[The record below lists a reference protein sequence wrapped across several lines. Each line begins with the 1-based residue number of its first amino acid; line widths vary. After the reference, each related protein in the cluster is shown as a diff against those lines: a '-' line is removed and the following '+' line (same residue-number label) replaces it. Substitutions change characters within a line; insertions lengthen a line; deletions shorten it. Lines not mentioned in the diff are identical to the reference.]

1 MRTLFTKR
9 MLSQCLSTGIQECW
23 LNTRLVSMEVINLML
38 KHSVNFSGF
47 QIGTTWNDTRN
58 LMFIKPIC
66 KQSLLDPSVK
76 HWDDIL
82 VSEATL
88 AVKLNIIQG
97 V

>member
-1 MRTLFTKR
+1 
-9 MLSQCLSTGIQECW
+9 
-23 LNTRLVSMEVINLML
+23 MEVINLML

-76 HWDDIL
+76 HTT
-82 VSEATL
+82 VRTL
-88 AVKLNIIQG
+88 QFEPTRRMSSQCPDTGIQQN
-97 V
+97 